1 MLLRSPLPTRYFN
14 YAGLSPTRAEA
25 VEEIQAVSDE
35 FRTLLFSESGIAW
48 YRKQVENGRQKVTRL
63 LHVNLGEGGD
73 TLIFVPNATT
83 AYRLTLSALELHRG
97 DMVITSDQEH
107 PSTLQGLYSPGV
119 IMRWE
124 SFRHQS
130 CSRLRE

>member
-14 YAGLSPTRAEA
+14 YVGLSPTRAEA

-48 YRKQVENGRQKVTRL
+48 YRKQVENGRQKVARL

-130 CSRLRE
+130 CNRFRE